1 MSKLK
6 LIIQREFI
14 AKVRNKSFL
23 VMTFLSPIL
32 MVGMGALVF
41 FLMKKNDEKV
51 KEIVYVDNSGLF
63 SKDDFKD
70 SETIRY
76 QDYTALGIAET
87 KKKVEEG
94 DYYGA
99 LISFLNDSVC
109 NFL

>member
-1 MSKLK
+1 MSRLK
-6 LIIQREFI
+6 LIIEREFI

-23 VMTFLSPIL
+23 MMTFLSPLL

-51 KEIVYVDNSGLF
+51 KKIVYVDESGLF
-63 SKDDFKD
+63 SKDIFKD
-70 SETIRY
+70 TKTIKY
-76 QDYTALGIAET
+76 EDFTKLGLDDT

-99 LISFLNDSVC
+99 FIFQN
-109 NFL
+109 